1 MNSIANRVA
10 EITAALPPEKQAEV
24 LDFVEF
30 LKARS
35 RPENVATPA
44 RRLGTLAGQFTVPED
59 FDAPCPPRS
68 NGTSRARMTALSEGP
83 GEPPVARHAHLA
95 VVPRE
100 S

>member
-35 RPENVATPA
+35 QPEIVASA
-44 RRLGTLAGQFTVPED
+44 RRLGTLAGQFIVPED
-59 FDAPCPPRS
+59 FDAPLPPEVQRYF
-68 NGTSRARMTALSEGP
+68 EGEDD
-83 GEPPVARHAHLA
+83 GVLA
-95 VVPRE
+95 GPR
-100 S
+100 

>member
-1 MNSIANRVA
+1 MSSMADRIA

-44 RRLGTLAGQFTVPED
+44 RRLGTLAGQFTVPAD
-59 FDAPCPPRS
+59 FDAPLPPEVQRYF
-68 NGTSRARMTALSEGP
+68 EGEDD
-83 GEPPVARHAHLA
+83 GVLA
-95 VVPRE
+95 GPR
-100 S
+100 

>member
-1 MNSIANRVA
+1 MSSIAHRVA

-35 RPENVATPA
+35 RPGNVATPV

-59 FDAPCPPRS
+59 FDAPLPPEVQGYFEGED
-68 NGTSRARMTALSEGP
+68 NGVLGGSR
-83 GEPPVARHAHLA
+83 
-95 VVPRE
+95 
-100 S
+100 

>member
-59 FDAPCPPRS
+59 FDAPLPP
-68 NGTSRARMTALSEGP
+68 GGP
-83 GEPPVARHAHLA
+83 TVLRGRG
-95 VVPRE
+95 
-100 S
+100 

>member
-1 MNSIANRVA
+1 MNSIANRIA

-30 LKARS
+30 LKDRS

-59 FDAPCPPRS
+59 FDAPLPPEVQTYFQ
-68 NGTSRARMTALSEGP
+68 GEDDDVLAGP
-83 GEPPVARHAHLA
+83 
-95 VVPRE
+95 